1 MVQKKQL
8 FDFEHKG
15 NEKHYF
21 KLRPALLS
29 LCMLTFIG
37 GYSQTGQV
45 NLNLKNATVK
55 ELFREIEKQTSYRFS
70 YRDIEINN
78 KGGIT
83 ISGQGKELKEV
94 LTNELAKQELSY
106 TVSGNKIIVS
116 TAKKEAVSTKE
127 KKITGKVIDAKG
139 EPVIGATIMEK
150 GTTNG
155 TITDFDGNFT
165 LDVSNNAIIEVSY
178 IGYQQQII
186 KAIYDK
192 PLSVT
197 LKEDT
202 EMLDEVVVVGYGTQ
216 KKINLTG
223 AVSVVDSK
231 SMEDRPVPRVSQML
245 QGALPNVNVS
255 YTSGYPGSS
264 ANINIR
270 GVNSISGNA
279 SPLVLIDGIEG
290 ELDRLNPND
299 IASISVLKDASSAA
313 IYGARAS
320 YGVILVTTKEGTSG
334 KTNISYNGR
343 FSLSNQTTS
352 TDFETRGYYSAGIND
367 LFFSNY
373 NGKPYTNYTKE
384 DYYQLWLRKD
394 DKVENSER
402 PWIITDNRD
411 GRETY
416 VYYANYDW
424 YNHLYKQKR
433 PMWEHNISIS
443 GGNDKLSYFLSGNM
457 VDQTGIFRQNP
468 DKYKVYNIRS
478 KIIAKLSSHFTLSN
492 NTKYHFDSYS
502 YPGLSGINNNF
513 NTAVN
518 HALASF
524 VPTNPD
530 GTSVYITSLSN
541 NVILDGMGAIL
552 NYGKHKNEDK
562 RYEFA
567 TTFELTYSIIK
578 DLNLKANYSIQNY
591 NYITMNR
598 SVNVPY
604 SKYPGEI
611 QYLNTG
617 SGINKLSENHT
628 NHWYQ
633 AINIFG
639 DYSFNIIGH
648 QFKIMAGYNF
658 ETKLFKD
665 TKASRTGLLSDDL
678 NDFNLATGDVYTL
691 SGGQNEYALLGYF
704 YRINYSYK
712 DGRYLFETSGRY
724 DGSSRFKKGHRFG
737 FFPSASIGWRIS
749 EEPFFEKVKKNID
762 NLKIR
767 FSYGTLGNQQVGYY
781 DYLQTINTNGV
792 MNYIFG
798 NGQKGNYASVTSPNS
813 TDLTWE
819 TVSTANLGIDL
830 GLFNNRLN
838 LSADAYIRD
847 TKDMLTLG
855 KKLPAV
861 YGAKEPKENAA
872 NLRTKGWEIMLS
884 WNDSFTLINK
894 PFKYDISFGIADN
907 TTKITKFDNPS
918 KILDEYYVGKRLGDI
933 WGYVVDGL
941 FKTDEEAAA
950 YEVDQSSVNFVINTA
965 QVNPGLHAGDMKFVD
980 LDGDKKISMGANTVD
995 NPGDRKVIGNSL
1007 PRYTYN
1013 LRTGFNWY
1021 GVDFSIYFQG
1031 IGHQDWYPGKDAV
1044 MFWGPYA
1051 RPYSSFIPRD
1061 FLSKVWSENNPNAY
1075 FPRPIGYL
1083 ALGKDRSLG
1092 VVNDRYLQN
1101 LAYCRIKNITLGY
1114 TIPTKITK
1122 KICIEKLHIYFS
1134 GENIFTFSALKSKY
1148 IDPEQ
1153 ASSENSINSGTGN
1166 AKTYPWSKTYSFGLN
1181 VTF

>member
-1 MVQKKQL
+1 
-8 FDFEHKG
+8 
-15 NEKHYF
+15 
-21 KLRPALLS
+21 
-29 LCMLTFIG
+29 
-37 GYSQTGQV
+37 
-45 NLNLKNATVK
+45 
-55 ELFREIEKQTSYRFS
+55 
-70 YRDIEINN
+70 
-78 KGGIT
+78 
-83 ISGQGKELKEV
+83 
-94 LTNELAKQELSY
+94 
-106 TVSGNKIIVS
+106 
-116 TAKKEAVSTKE
+116 
-127 KKITGKVIDAKG
+127 
-139 EPVIGATIMEK
+139 
-150 GTTNG
+150 
-155 TITDFDGNFT
+155 
-165 LDVSNNAIIEVSY
+165 
-178 IGYQQQII
+178 
-186 KAIYDK
+186 
-192 PLSVT
+192 
-197 LKEDT
+197 
-202 EMLDEVVVVGYGTQ
+202 
-216 KKINLTG
+216 
-223 AVSVVDSK
+223 
-231 SMEDRPVPRVSQML
+231 
-245 QGALPNVNVS
+245 
-255 YTSGYPGSS
+255 
-264 ANINIR
+264 
-270 GVNSISGNA
+270 
-279 SPLVLIDGIEG
+279 
-290 ELDRLNPND
+290 
-299 IASISVLKDASSAA
+299 
-313 IYGARAS
+313 
-320 YGVILVTTKEGTSG
+320 
-334 KTNISYNGR
+334 
-343 FSLSNQTTS
+343 
-352 TDFETRGYYSAGIND
+352 
-367 LFFSNY
+367 
-373 NGKPYTNYTKE
+373 
-384 DYYQLWLRKD
+384 
-394 DKVENSER
+394 
-402 PWIITDNRD
+402 
-411 GRETY
+411 
-416 VYYANYDW
+416 
-424 YNHLYKQKR
+424 
-433 PMWEHNISIS
+433 
-443 GGNDKLSYFLSGNM
+443 
-457 VDQTGIFRQNP
+457 
-468 DKYKVYNIRS
+468 
-478 KIIAKLSSHFTLSN
+478 
-492 NTKYHFDSYS
+492 
-502 YPGLSGINNNF
+502 
-513 NTAVN
+513 
-518 HALASF
+518 
-524 VPTNPD
+524 
-530 GTSVYITSLSN
+530 
-541 NVILDGMGAIL
+541 
-552 NYGKHKNEDK
+552 
-562 RYEFA
+562 
-567 TTFELTYSIIK
+567 
-578 DLNLKANYSIQNY
+578 
-591 NYITMNR
+591 
-598 SVNVPY
+598 
-604 SKYPGEI
+604 
-611 QYLNTG
+611 
-617 SGINKLSENHT
+617 
-628 NHWYQ
+628 
-633 AINIFG
+633 
-639 DYSFNIIGH
+639 
-648 QFKIMAGYNF
+648 
-658 ETKLFKD
+658 
-665 TKASRTGLLSDDL
+665 
-678 NDFNLATGDVYTL
+678 
-691 SGGQNEYALLGYF
+691 
-704 YRINYSYK
+704 
-712 DGRYLFETSGRY
+712 
-724 DGSSRFKKGHRFG
+724 
-737 FFPSASIGWRIS
+737 
-749 EEPFFEKVKKNID
+749 
-762 NLKIR
+762 
-767 FSYGTLGNQQVGYY
+767 
-781 DYLQTINTNGV
+781 

-1134 GENIFTFSALKSKY
+1134 GENLFTFSTLKSKY